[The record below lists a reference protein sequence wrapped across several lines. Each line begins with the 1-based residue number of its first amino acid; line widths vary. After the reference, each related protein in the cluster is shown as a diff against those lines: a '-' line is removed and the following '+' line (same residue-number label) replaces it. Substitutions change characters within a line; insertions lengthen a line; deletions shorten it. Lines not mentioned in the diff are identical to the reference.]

1 MGSDEMF
8 WVALVVI
15 LLLGLPLAA
24 VIASVVALVQAS
36 SLRRRVAI
44 LEQQLAGG
52 PAGATAPLP
61 VVPQHRV
68 PATRVAA
75 PVMPAESATA
85 PVAAVP
91 VPGIAGMAAAAAAGA
106 CRPASAPAVAAAAA
120 QTDTLEMRFGSGC
133 LARIGALAIVI
144 GVGFFFQYAIDNN
157 WLGPVARVLIGLFW
171 GCGFIV
177 GGEFLRLKEYAKTG
191 LAATGAG
198 LAILYFSTFAAYSYY
213 QLIEQLPAF
222 LFMALLTIMAVGLAV
237 RYDARTVAAVGLLGG
252 MLTPV
257 MLSSG
262 RDELYAL
269 AGYLALLDAG
279 FLLLAHFRNWQWLNC
294 LAFFGTAGLLAG
306 WAEQFYC
313 VARFAPALTV
323 CTLFSVFF
331 LLLAVWHQLVR
342 REKTGFLDLLLI
354 LANAAAYYGAGAG
367 MIDDWNEHYTGIFTL
382 AVAAVYLAFAAA
394 AGKRLACDRKLVT
407 VGAGLALTFL
417 SLVFPMQFDD
427 EPVLFAWTVEA
438 LLLFVIGMRLQSWQI
453 RVGAFAVG
461 MLALGRLVAY
471 GGAIEY
477 LPGGAEFTLGGNL
490 RCLLSL
496 AFIACA
502 YAAIGLYRRWQALV
516 PRWEA
521 TVWRTLLLIVVQ
533 LFTLWTLA
541 LENSD
546 YFACRRQNDPGRQ
559 ERWHAQEELNRNYFR
574 ESELQRELDRSDQ
587 TGDAREQLQ
596 QELVLLLA
604 ERGRLQELAAAPY
617 DYRAQVDYRNAEQM
631 TYSLI
636 FGGYAVLL
644 LLAGLW
650 RRSAVLRL
658 AAVSLFV
665 VTIGKVFLVDL
676 SALDTIYRII
686 SFIVLGFI
694 LLGVSL
700 LYTRFRR
707 QINAFVLADGGDGH
721 A

>member
-1 MGSDEMF
+1 
-8 WVALVVI
+8 
-15 LLLGLPLAA
+15 
-24 VIASVVALVQAS
+24 
-36 SLRRRVAI
+36 
-44 LEQQLAGG
+44 
-52 PAGATAPLP
+52 
-61 VVPQHRV
+61 
-68 PATRVAA
+68 
-75 PVMPAESATA
+75 
-85 PVAAVP
+85 
-91 VPGIAGMAAAAAAGA
+91 
-106 CRPASAPAVAAAAA
+106 
-120 QTDTLEMRFGSGC
+120 
-133 LARIGALAIVI
+133 
-144 GVGFFFQYAIDNN
+144 
-157 WLGPVARVLIGLFW
+157 
-171 GCGFIV
+171 
-177 GGEFLRLKEYAKTG
+177 
-191 LAATGAG
+191 
-198 LAILYFSTFAAYSYY
+198 
-213 QLIEQLPAF
+213 
-222 LFMALLTIMAVGLAV
+222 
-237 RYDARTVAAVGLLGG
+237 
-252 MLTPV
+252 
-257 MLSSG
+257 
-262 RDELYAL
+262 
-269 AGYLALLDAG
+269 
-279 FLLLAHFRNWQWLNC
+279 
-294 LAFFGTAGLLAG
+294 
-306 WAEQFYC
+306 
-313 VARFAPALTV
+313 
-323 CTLFSVFF
+323 
-331 LLLAVWHQLVR
+331 
-342 REKTGFLDLLLI
+342 
-354 LANAAAYYGAGAG
+354 
-367 MIDDWNEHYTGIFTL
+367 
-382 AVAAVYLAFAAA
+382 
-394 AGKRLACDRKLVT
+394 
-407 VGAGLALTFL
+407 
-417 SLVFPMQFDD
+417 LVFPMQFDD